1 MMKRNLLTENNSIL
15 KSILPI
21 RAVAI
26 LFAFMPFAFL
36 HAQSLND
43 QSIDT
48 LAVVGNHVISMDD
61 FIEAYKDKVLRV
73 GLTDNGDTRY
83 KYLMDMVNDQLLIN
97 RAKIE
102 GMDKT
107 KESRE
112 EYKRTWMQE
121 LLNAYSA
128 RNIEPGIKITENDL
142 KQFYRMLNTKIKVRH
157 LYASTKQ
164 KADSLYS
171 ELMRGKTFKE
181 LAETDFEDPEL
192 RNNGGLLGYISVD
205 EMDPAFEKAAF
216 SMKVGEISK
225 PVKTVEGY
233 SIIKVLDIKY
243 NPITTESEYLK
254 AQDRI
259 KAFVYKRKYEEAAR
273 EFTKSEHE
281 KLKIKFNKPFV
292 LKIFNSLKQDST
304 ENILENSSLINKNDL
319 SRVVVTSAIGSWD
332 FHTLVKEMSITTGTQ
347 RQWIRTAE
355 NLEDLI
361 SGLIIRK
368 YIIQSALKEKL
379 DKAPSFK
386 KNVDYNFD
394 TYLLTQMDN
403 KLRSGIKISED
414 SVKAYYEKNRTLFY
428 SKPEIGLSSI
438 LVDDFLLAHSI
449 KSLLQQGAGFSSLA
463 RKYSVQKITAQKGG
477 DIGYFTEESLG
488 GLGKEI
494 FSLKIGE
501 WKGPISEYGKFV
513 FLKCTGHKTPVL
525 KPLSKCSKDIEETL
539 TTFNWFKIREAYTD
553 KLKEE
558 IPVKL
563 FPEKLNA
570 LNLLTRAD

>member
-1 MMKRNLLTENNSIL
+1 MKRNLLTEINSIL
-15 KSILPI
+15 KFILTI
-21 RAVAI
+21 RAVAV

-48 LAVVGNHVISMDD
+48 LAVVGNHVISMND
-61 FIEAYKDKVLRV
+61 FIKAYKDKVMRV

-102 GMDKT
+102 DMDKT
-107 KESRE
+107 KESRK

-128 RNIEPGIKITENDL
+128 SNIEPGIKITENDL

-243 NPITTESEYLK
+243 NPLTTESEYLK
-254 AQDRI
+254 ARERI
-259 KAFVYKRKYEEAAR
+259 RAFVYKRKYEEAAR

-319 SRVVVTSAIGSWD
+319 SRVVVTSAICSWD

-347 RQWIRTAE
+347 RQWIRTEE
-355 NLEDLI
+355 NLEDFI

-386 KNVDYNFD
+386 KNVDYSFD

-403 KLRSGIKISED
+403 KLRSGIKISDD

-438 LVDDFLLAHSI
+438 LVDDSLLAHSI

-513 FLKCTGHKTPVL
+513 FLKCTGHKAPVL